1 MNIHANIEG
10 LVNLSI
16 PELNN
21 SESIANVPY
30 PKWSKL
36 ISLVSHE
43 IVNPKI
49 YPDDKNIT
57 DIYKDQSILTKLDF
71 LKYLKGQ
78 DSCIVVFLEG
88 VCDTAFD
95 KEKNQQVCMLRVN

>member
-21 SESIANVPY
+21 YESIANVPY

-49 YPDDKNIT
+49 
-57 DIYKDQSILTKLDF
+57 
-71 LKYLKGQ
+71 
-78 DSCIVVFLEG
+78 
-88 VCDTAFD
+88 
-95 KEKNQQVCMLRVN
+95 